1 MMQRKTLYISEEDLS
16 MVKRLLVE
24 KIYILLESQK
34 WFDFEIG
41 NVFQYTIFFFCNLL
55 LWLQSYEVYKFK
67 SMLGINTYI
76 ETVW

>member
-41 NVFQYTIFFFCNLL
+41 NVFQYTNFFFLQFIAL
-55 LWLQSYEVYKFK
+55 TPILWSL
-67 SMLGINTYI
+67 
-76 ETVW
+76 